1 MNHIKKAKV
10 IDLIS
15 LIIRWTLNKRV
26 KRNTFKQHT
35 LCPFVKMI
43 KYRLLA
49 SETLIFP
56 LCEDDTFQLSVI
68 KPFKNCE
75 EQKSDD

>member
-1 MNHIKKAKV
+1 MDTKQKGKKEQ
-10 IDLIS
+10 DGTTY
-15 LIIRWTLNKRV
+15 TLHR
-26 KRNTFKQHT
+26 
-35 LCPFVKMI
+35 FVKMI
-43 KYRLLA
+43 KYRILV
-49 SETLIFP
+49 SETLIFL